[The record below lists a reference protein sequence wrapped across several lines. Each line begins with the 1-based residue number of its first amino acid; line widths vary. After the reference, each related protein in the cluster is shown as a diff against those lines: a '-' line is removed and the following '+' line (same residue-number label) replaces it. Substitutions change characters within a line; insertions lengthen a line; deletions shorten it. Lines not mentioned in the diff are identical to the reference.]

1 MVAYDT
7 CTHDHEYQY
16 YEYCSA
22 NFLLNGTIII
32 ITYNLHVKKNLAL
45 LRVLVQMM
53 ENVKS
58 STYAIFNVQLL

>member
-1 MVAYDT
+1 MVAYDI
-7 CTHDHEYQY
+7 CTHDHKYQY
-16 YEYCSA
+16 TAVQISCY
-22 NFLLNGTIII
+22 III

>member
-1 MVAYDT
+1 MTYVHMIINISILQ
-7 CTHDHEYQY
+7 CK
-16 YEYCSA
+16 
-22 NFLLNGTIII
+22 FPVNGTIII
-32 ITYNLHVKKNLAL
+32 ITYNLHVNKNLAL